1 MTALLE
7 LRRLVMPIIVIALIG
22 GAAFTYQMKHEAL
35 VASDRVAELRH
46 DIEQERMALSLLKAE
61 WSELTQPGR
70 IQELVARYPEILTL
84 APFGVDRM
92 VRITDIPFAPNQDL
106 IADIANANR
115 PELH

>member
-1 MTALLE
+1 MSALLE
-7 LRRLVMPIIVIALIG
+7 LRRLLMPLVVIAMI
-22 GAAFTYQMKHEAL
+22 GAAAVTYQMKNEAL
-35 VASDRVAELRH
+35 LASEHVAVLRN
-46 DIEQERMALSLLKAE
+46 DIEEERARLVLLKAE

-70 IQELVARYPEILTL
+70 IQEFIARYPDVLAL

-106 IADIANANR
+106 IANIANATR